1 MVEIKNLNDLNIK
14 LFADGANYDDII
26 SHNDNPIIKG
36 FTTNPTLMKKA
47 GIEDYEDFS
56 RKILAAIKNKP
67 ISLEVFADDIKEMF
81 DQANVINSWGKN
93 VYVKIPI
100 MNTKEEK
107 TLEIIKDLMN
117 LDVKLNITAIMTLKQ
132 VEELCKIMNKTTP
145 IIISVFAGRVADT
158 GVDPVPHMRESKAM
172 LSDFQNAELLWASPR
187 ELLNLF
193 HAESVNCDIIT
204 ATSDILNKIKLLNK
218 DLYQYSRETV
228 EMFRTDAVSA
238 GYKIKY

>member
-1 MVEIKNLNDLNIK
+1 MVSDLKIK
-14 LFADGANYDDII
+14 LFADGANYNDII
-26 SHNDNPIIKG
+26 SHNENPIIKG

-47 GIEDYEDFS
+47 GIENYEEFS
-56 RKILAAIKNKP
+56 KKILTVIKDKP

-81 DQANVINSWGKN
+81 EQANVINSWGQN

-117 LDVKLNITAIMTLKQ
+117 LNIKLNITAIMTLKQ
-132 VEELCKIMNKTTP
+132 IEELCTIMNKTTP

-158 GVDPVPHMRESKAM
+158 GVDPVPHMRDAKAM
-172 LSDFQNAELLWASPR
+172 LREFKNAELLWASPR

-193 HAESVNCDIIT
+193 HAESVECDIIT
-204 ATSDILNKIKLLNK
+204 ATSDILSKIKLLNK

-228 EMFRTDAVSA
+228 QMFRNDAVSA
-238 GYKIKY
+238 GYKI

>member
-1 MVEIKNLNDLNIK
+1 MVNVKNISDLKIK
-14 LFADGANYDDII
+14 LFADGANYNDII
-26 SHNDNPIIKG
+26 SHNENPIIKG

-47 GIEDYEDFS
+47 GIENYEEFS
-56 RKILAAIKNKP
+56 KKILTVIKDKP

-81 DQANVINSWGKN
+81 EQANVINSWGQN

-117 LDVKLNITAIMTLKQ
+117 LNIKLNITAIMTLKQ
-132 VEELCKIMNKTTP
+132 IEELCTIMNKTTP

-158 GVDPVPHMRESKAM
+158 GVDPVPHMRDAKAM
-172 LSDFQNAELLWASPR
+172 LREFKNAELLWASPR

-193 HAESVNCDIIT
+193 HAESVECDIIT
-204 ATSDILNKIKLLNK
+204 ATSDILSKIKLLNK

-228 EMFRTDAVSA
+228 QMFRNDAVSA
-238 GYKIKY
+238 GYKI

>member
-1 MVEIKNLNDLNIK
+1 MVNVKNISDLKIK
-14 LFADGANYDDII
+14 LFADGANYNDII
-26 SHNDNPIIKG
+26 SHNENPIIKG

-47 GIEDYEDFS
+47 GIENYEEFS
-56 RKILAAIKNKP
+56 KKILTVIKDKP

-81 DQANVINSWGKN
+81 EQANVINSWGQN

-117 LDVKLNITAIMTLKQ
+117 LNIKLNITAIMTLKQ
-132 VEELCKIMNKTTP
+132 IEELCTIMNKTTP

-158 GVDPVPHMRESKAM
+158 GVDPVPHMRDAKAM
-172 LSDFQNAELLWASPR
+172 LREFKNAELLWASPR

-193 HAESVNCDIIT
+193 HAESVECDIIT
-204 ATSDILNKIKLLNK
+204 ATSDILGKIKLLNK

-228 EMFRTDAVSA
+228 QMFRNDAVSA
-238 GYKIKY
+238 GYKI